1 MHSDRRLDNYFHYGR
16 SLANSGAQGLR
27 SGREAYLNGR
37 PLGGVLS
44 NKARAS
50 LGLAAVGACAGLMQC
65 LVSNRR
71 RRVSESLTLGAI
83 GSVIGFFAGFT
94 WKTRDLTGSM
104 IEGAARGIGNVR
116 DQHWLERHP
125 IDYA

>member
-1 MHSDRRLDNYFHYGR
+1 MHSDRRLDNYFRYGR

-27 SGREAYLNGR
+27 RGREAYLNGR
-37 PLGGVLS
+37 PLAAVLS
-44 NKARAS
+44 EKARAS
-50 LGLAAVGACAGLMQC
+50 LGLAAGGACAGLMQC
-65 LVSNRR
+65 LISNRR
-71 RRVSESLTLGAI
+71 RHVPASLAL

-94 WKTRDLTGSM
+94 WKSRDLAGSM
-104 IEGAARGIGNVR
+104 IEGAARGIGTVR

>member
-1 MHSDRRLDNYFHYGR
+1 MHSDRRLDKYFRYGR

-27 SGREAYLNGR
+27 HGREAYLNGR
-37 PLGGVLS
+37 PLAAVLS
-44 NKARAS
+44 EKARAS

-65 LVSNRR
+65 LISNRR
-71 RRVSESLTLGAI
+71 RRVPASLALGAI

-94 WKTRDLTGSM
+94 WKSRDLAGSM
-104 IEGAARGIGNVR
+104 IEGAALGIGTVR

>member
-1 MHSDRRLDNYFHYGR
+1 MQSDHSVDSYLRYGR

-27 SGREAYLNGR
+27 SGREAYLKGR
-37 PLGGVLS
+37 PLGVVLS
-44 NKARAS
+44 EKARAS
-50 LGLAAVGACAGLMQC
+50 LGLAAVGACAGIAQC

-71 RRVSESLTLGAI
+71 RRMPESVALGVV
-83 GSVIGFFAGFT
+83 GSIIGFFAGFT

-104 IEGAARGIGNVR
+104 LEGAARGMGTAR
-116 DQHWLERHP
+116 DQRWLDRHP